1 MQDQKSQ
8 ATETH
13 GGGWFRWELKF
24 LGIFLALISFSNLIF
39 SSKTFALYTP
49 TLSASV
55 DKSDI
60 TVSGNDVLRFD
71 KTSFNLLTLIVKT
84 NNRTGY
90 TASISSETNDT
101 SLKNLESTSGAKIES
116 IAEDLPLGDF
126 TANTWGYKMWSENTF
141 KPIPPVSSPVNIIQ
155 TTEGTGYNASEL
167 RTINFAMKLGDT
179 LESGSYTN
187 KMIISVVANP
197 YEKKARI
204 NRGYDF
210 NTSVGNL
217 DKNQTIVD
225 RKGKRDNIYHIKR
238 SSIAKDLIPA
248 DAVNIENGSTS
259 DYEVKIWF
267 VPSENTAYY
276 WTEADKITLSR
287 DSSFMFDRMSKLQTI
302 DLSGFDTSE
311 SEDMSRMFAASP
323 ELKSLDLSGFN
334 TSKVKNMTYMF
345 YDAGKIE
352 TLDLSAFD
360 TSNVTTMHGLFN
372 GMRALKNLNI
382 SSFNT
387 QNVTEMQE
395 MFQYN
400 SSLTSLDLSHFD
412 TRKVTNMRSMF
423 NEMSNVTSLDLSSFD
438 TSKVADMNHMFH
450 LASKITNLNVSSF
463 NTSNVT
469 NMESM
474 FSGLQ
479 ELNSLN
485 VTNFDTSKV
494 TNMASMF
501 YNTAKLTDLDV
512 RSFNTENVTNMRY
525 MFSFM
530 MKLTTLDLSNFRTD
544 NVVDM
549 ESMFNSAKVLLN
561 LDLSKFNTKN
571 VTNMSYMF
579 YKMNKITD
587 LDLSSFNTQNVTD
600 MGGMFAYVTNLKSL
614 NLSNFNTRKVT
625 NMYSMFS
632 SMTSLITLDLSSF
645 DTSNVTN
652 MDGMFYHA
660 NSLVSLDL
668 SNFNTSNVM
677 NVQGMFELGDEDTD
691 KDKLTVIYVNNDFD
705 TSKITIFTNMFKN
718 RKKLRGGNGSY
729 FADPSMADKT
739 WLRVDRPGVQGY
751 FTKKA

>member
-1 MQDQKSQ
+1 M
-8 ATETH
+8 
-13 GGGWFRWELKF
+13 
-24 LGIFLALISFSNLIF
+24 ALISFSNLIF

-217 DKNQTIVD
+217 DKNQTVID
-225 RKGKRDNIYHIKR
+225 GKGKRDNTYHIKR
-238 SSIAKDLIPA
+238 SLITKDLIPA
-248 DAVNIENGSTS
+248 DAVNIENGNTS

-267 VPSENTAYY
+267 VPSENTVYY
-276 WTEADKITLSR
+276 WTEADKITLSK

-311 SEDMSRMFAASP
+311 AEDMSRMFAASP

-334 TSKVKNMTYMF
+334 TSKVKNMIYMF

-352 TLDLSAFD
+352 TLDFSAFD
-360 TSNVTTMHGLFN
+360 TSNITTMYGLFN

-387 QNVTEMQE
+387 QNVIEMQE

-412 TRKVTNMRSMF
+412 TRKVTNMKSMF
-423 NEMSNVTSLDLSSFD
+423 NGVSNVVSLDLSNFD
-438 TSKVADMNHMFH
+438 TSKVTDMNHMFH
-450 LASKITNLNVSSF
+450 LDSKLTSLNISGF
-463 NTSNVT
+463 GFDTSNVT

-479 ELNSLN
+479 ELTTLN
-485 VTNFDTSKV
+485 VTNFNTSKV

-501 YNTAKLTDLDV
+501 YNTAKLTNLDV
-512 RSFNTENVTNMRY
+512 RNFNTENVTNMRY

-530 MKLTTLDLSNFRTD
+530 TKLTTLDLSNFRTGKVTTMEAMFREMPALTTLNID
-544 NVVDM
+544 NFDTRNVDTM
-549 ESMFNSAKVLLN
+549 REMFLKDVNLVNLN
-561 LDLSKFNTKN
+561 LSSFDTRK
-571 VTNMSYMF
+571 VTDMGYMF
-579 YKMNKITD
+579 YGMKKINS
-587 LDLSSFNTQNVTD
+587 LDLSSFITSKVTD
-600 MGGMFAYVTNLKSL
+600 MFSMFFNTYNLKTL
-614 NLSNFNTRKVT
+614 DISNFETGALKDARYIFYT
-625 NMYSMFS
+625 
-632 SMTSLITLDLSSF
+632 
-645 DTSNVTN
+645 
-652 MDGMFYHA
+652 DGA
-660 NSLVSLDL
+660 V
-668 SNFNTSNVM
+668 
-677 NVQGMFELGDEDTD
+677 E
-691 KDKLTVIYVNNDFD
+691 DKLERIYVNKDFD
-705 TSKITIFTNMFKN
+705 TSSLAESNGMFIN

-729 FADPSMADKT
+729 LADPSTADKT
-739 WLRVDRPGVQGY
+739 WLRVDRPGVHGY
-751 FTKKA
+751 FTRKS

>member
-1 MQDQKSQ
+1 M
-8 ATETH
+8 
-13 GGGWFRWELKF
+13 
-24 LGIFLALISFSNLIF
+24 ALISFSNLIF
-39 SSKTFALYTP
+39 SNKTFALYTP

-71 KTSFNLLTLIVKT
+71 KTSFNLLTLILKT

-217 DKNQTIVD
+217 DKNQTVID
-225 RKGKRDNIYHIKR
+225 GKGKRDNIYHIKR
-238 SSIAKDLIPA
+238 SLITKDLIPA
-248 DAVNIENGSTS
+248 DAVNIENGNTS

-267 VPSENTAYY
+267 VPSENTVYY
-276 WTEADKITLSR
+276 WTEADKITLSK

-311 SEDMSRMFAASP
+311 AEDMSRMFAASP

-334 TSKVKNMTYMF
+334 TSKVKNMIYMF

-360 TSNVTTMHGLFN
+360 TSNVTTMYGLFN

-387 QNVTEMQE
+387 QNVIEMQE

-412 TRKVTNMRSMF
+412 TRKVTNMKSMF
-423 NEMSNVTSLDLSSFD
+423 NGVSNVVSLDLSNFD
-438 TSKVADMNHMFH
+438 TSKVTDMNHMFH
-450 LASKITNLNVSSF
+450 LDSKLTSLNISGF
-463 NTSNVT
+463 GFDTSNVT

-479 ELNSLN
+479 ELTTLN
-485 VTNFDTSKV
+485 VTNFNTSKV

-501 YNTAKLTDLDV
+501 YNTAKLTNLDV
-512 RSFNTENVTNMRY
+512 RNFNTENVTNMRY

-530 MKLTTLDLSNFRTD
+530 TKLTTLDLSNFRT
-544 NVVDM
+544 
-549 ESMFNSAKVLLN
+549 
-561 LDLSKFNTKN
+561 
-571 VTNMSYMF
+571 
-579 YKMNKITD
+579 
-587 LDLSSFNTQNVTD
+587 
-600 MGGMFAYVTNLKSL
+600 G
-614 NLSNFNTRKVT
+614 KVT
-625 NMYSMFS
+625 TMEAMFRE
-632 SMTSLITLDLSSF
+632 MPALTTLNIDNFDTRNVDTMREMFLKDVNLANLNLSSF
-645 DTSNVTN
+645 DTRKVTD
-652 MDGMFYHA
+652 MGYMFYGMKKI
-660 NSLVSLDL
+660 NLLDL
-668 SNFNTSNVM
+668 SNFVTSKVTDMYSMFFNTYNLKTLDISN
-677 NVQGMFELGDEDTD
+677 FETGALKDARYIFYTD
-691 KDKLTVIYVNNDFD
+691 GAVEDKLERIYVNNDFD
-705 TSKITIFTNMFKN
+705 TSNLVETNDMFIN
-718 RKKLRGGNGSY
+718 RRKLRGGNGSY
-729 FADPSMADKT
+729 LSDPATADKT

-751 FTKKA
+751 FTRKS

>member
-39 SSKTFALYTP
+39 SNKTFALYTP

-197 YEKKARI
+197 YERKARI

-210 NTSVGNL
+210 NVSVGNL
-217 DKNQTIVD
+217 DKNQTVID
-225 RKGKRDNIYHIKR
+225 GKGKRDNIYHIKR
-238 SSIAKDLIPA
+238 SLVARNLVPT
-248 DAVNIENGSTS
+248 DAVNIENGNTS

-276 WTEADKITLSR
+276 WTEADKITLSK

-311 SEDMSRMFAASP
+311 SEDMSRMFAALP

-352 TLDLSAFD
+352 ALDLSAFD
-360 TSNVTTMHGLFN
+360 TSSVTTMYGLFN

-412 TRKVTNMRSMF
+412 TRKVINMEWMF
-423 NEMSNVTSLDLSSFD
+423 KEMSNVVSLDLSSFD
-438 TSKVADMNHMFH
+438 TSKVTDMYGMFQSAAK
-450 LASKITNLNVSSF
+450 LTNLNVSSF
-463 NTSNVT
+463 NTSNVI
-469 NMESM
+469 NMGMM

-479 ELNSLN
+479 EL
-485 VTNFDTSKV
+485 TS
-494 TNMASMF
+494 
-501 YNTAKLTDLDV
+501 LDV
-512 RSFNTENVTNMRY
+512 RNFNTENVTNM
-525 MFSFM
+525 M
-530 MKLTTLDLSNFRTD
+530 
-544 NVVDM
+544 
-549 ESMFNSAKVLLN
+549 
-561 LDLSKFNTKN
+561 
-571 VTNMSYMF
+571 YMF
-579 YKMNKITD
+579 YKMNKIID

-600 MGGMFAYVTNLKSL
+600 MSGMFAYVTNLKSL
-614 NLSNFNTRKVT
+614 NLANFNTRKVT

-632 SMTSLITLDLSSF
+632 SMTSLTTLDLSSF
-645 DTSNVTN
+645 DTSNVIN

-660 NSLVSLDL
+660 NSLTSLDL
-668 SNFNTSNVM
+668 SNFDTSNVANM
-677 NVQGMFELGDEDTD
+677 QSMFELGDEDTD
-691 KDKLTVIYVNNDFD
+691 KDKLAVIYVNNDFN
-705 TSKITIFTNMFKN
+705 TMKVTNFSNMFKN

-729 FADPSMADKT
+729 LTNPSMADKT

-751 FTKKA
+751 FTRKS

>member
-1 MQDQKSQ
+1 M
-8 ATETH
+8 
-13 GGGWFRWELKF
+13 
-24 LGIFLALISFSNLIF
+24 ALISFSNLIF
-39 SSKTFALYTP
+39 SNKTFALYTP

-71 KTSFNLLTLIVKT
+71 KTSFNLLTLILKT

-217 DKNQTIVD
+217 DKNQTVID
-225 RKGKRDNIYHIKR
+225 GKGKRDNIYHIKR
-238 SSIAKDLIPA
+238 SLITKDLIPA
-248 DAVNIENGSTS
+248 DAVNIENGNTS

-267 VPSENTAYY
+267 VPSENTVYY
-276 WTEADKITLSR
+276 WTEADKITLSK
-287 DSSFMFDRMSKLQTI
+287 DNSFMFDRMSKLQTI

-311 SEDMSRMFAASP
+311 AEDMSRMFAASP

-334 TSKVKNMTYMF
+334 TSKVKNMIYMF

-360 TSNVTTMHGLFN
+360 TSNVTTMYGLFN

-387 QNVTEMQE
+387 QNVIEMQE

-412 TRKVTNMRSMF
+412 TRKVTNMKSMF
-423 NEMSNVTSLDLSSFD
+423 NGVSNVVSLDLSNFD
-438 TSKVADMNHMFH
+438 TSKVTDMNHMFH
-450 LASKITNLNVSSF
+450 LDSKLTSLNISGF
-463 NTSNVT
+463 GFDTSNVT

-479 ELNSLN
+479 ELTTLN
-485 VTNFDTSKV
+485 VTNFNTSKV

-501 YNTAKLTDLDV
+501 YNTAKLTNLDV
-512 RSFNTENVTNMRY
+512 RNFNTENVTNMRY

-530 MKLTTLDLSNFRTD
+530 TKLTTLDLSNFRT
-544 NVVDM
+544 
-549 ESMFNSAKVLLN
+549 
-561 LDLSKFNTKN
+561 
-571 VTNMSYMF
+571 
-579 YKMNKITD
+579 
-587 LDLSSFNTQNVTD
+587 
-600 MGGMFAYVTNLKSL
+600 G
-614 NLSNFNTRKVT
+614 KVT
-625 NMYSMFS
+625 TMEAMFRE
-632 SMTSLITLDLSSF
+632 MPALTTLNIDNFDTRNVDTMREMFLKDVNLANLNLSSF
-645 DTSNVTN
+645 DTRKVTD
-652 MDGMFYHA
+652 MGYMFYGMKKI
-660 NSLVSLDL
+660 NSLDL
-668 SNFNTSNVM
+668 SNFVTSKVTDMYSMFFNTYNLKTLDISN
-677 NVQGMFELGDEDTD
+677 FETGALKDARYIFYTD
-691 KDKLTVIYVNNDFD
+691 GAVEDKLERIYVNNDFD
-705 TSKITIFTNMFKN
+705 TSNLVETNGMFIN
-718 RKKLRGGNGSY
+718 RRKLRGGNGSY
-729 FADPSMADKT
+729 LSDPATADKT

-751 FTKKA
+751 FTRKS

>member
-1 MQDQKSQ
+1 M
-8 ATETH
+8 
-13 GGGWFRWELKF
+13 
-24 LGIFLALISFSNLIF
+24 ALISFSNLIF
-39 SSKTFALYTP
+39 SNKTFALYTP

-197 YEKKARI
+197 YERKARI

-210 NTSVGNL
+210 NVSVGNL
-217 DKNQTIVD
+217 DKNQTVID
-225 RKGKRDNIYHIKR
+225 GKGKRDNIYHIKR
-238 SSIAKDLIPA
+238 SLVARNLVPT
-248 DAVNIENGSTS
+248 DAVNIENGNTS

-276 WTEADKITLSR
+276 WTEADKITLSK

-311 SEDMSRMFAASP
+311 SEDMSRMFAALP

-352 TLDLSAFD
+352 ALDLSAFD
-360 TSNVTTMHGLFN
+360 TSSVTTMYGLFN

-412 TRKVTNMRSMF
+412 TRKVINMEWMF
-423 NEMSNVTSLDLSSFD
+423 KEMSNVVSLDLSSFD
-438 TSKVADMNHMFH
+438 TSKVTDMYGMFQSAAK
-450 LASKITNLNVSSF
+450 LTNLNVSSF
-463 NTSNVT
+463 NTSNVI
-469 NMESM
+469 NMGMM

-479 ELNSLN
+479 EL
-485 VTNFDTSKV
+485 TS
-494 TNMASMF
+494 
-501 YNTAKLTDLDV
+501 LDV
-512 RSFNTENVTNMRY
+512 RNFNTENVTNM
-525 MFSFM
+525 M
-530 MKLTTLDLSNFRTD
+530 
-544 NVVDM
+544 
-549 ESMFNSAKVLLN
+549 
-561 LDLSKFNTKN
+561 
-571 VTNMSYMF
+571 YMF
-579 YKMNKITD
+579 YKMNKIID

-600 MGGMFAYVTNLKSL
+600 MSGMFAYVTNLKSL
-614 NLSNFNTRKVT
+614 NLANFNTRKVT

-632 SMTSLITLDLSSF
+632 SMTSLTTLDLSSF
-645 DTSNVTN
+645 DTSNVIN

-660 NSLVSLDL
+660 NSLTSLDL
-668 SNFNTSNVM
+668 SNFDTSNVANM
-677 NVQGMFELGDEDTD
+677 QSMFELGDEDTD
-691 KDKLTVIYVNNDFD
+691 KDKLAVIYVNNDFN
-705 TSKITIFTNMFKN
+705 TMKVTNFSNMFKN

-729 FADPSMADKT
+729 LTNPSMADKT

-751 FTKKA
+751 FTRKS

>member
-1 MQDQKSQ
+1 M
-8 ATETH
+8 
-13 GGGWFRWELKF
+13 
-24 LGIFLALISFSNLIF
+24 ALISFSNLIF
-39 SSKTFALYTP
+39 SNKTFALYTP

-71 KTSFNLLTLIVKT
+71 KTSFNLLTLILKT

-217 DKNQTIVD
+217 DKNQTVID
-225 RKGKRDNIYHIKR
+225 GKGKRDNIYHIKR
-238 SSIAKDLIPA
+238 SLITKDLIPA
-248 DAVNIENGSTS
+248 DAVNIENGNTS

-267 VPSENTAYY
+267 VPSENTVYY
-276 WTEADKITLSR
+276 WTEADKITLSK

-311 SEDMSRMFAASP
+311 AEDMSRMFAASP

-334 TSKVKNMTYMF
+334 TSKVKNMIYMF

-360 TSNVTTMHGLFN
+360 TSNVTTMYGLFN

-387 QNVTEMQE
+387 QNVIEMQE

-412 TRKVTNMRSMF
+412 TRKVTNMKSMF
-423 NEMSNVTSLDLSSFD
+423 NGVSNVVSLDLSNFD
-438 TSKVADMNHMFH
+438 TSKVTDMNHMFH
-450 LASKITNLNVSSF
+450 LDSKLTSLNISGF
-463 NTSNVT
+463 GFDTSNVT

-479 ELNSLN
+479 ELTTLN
-485 VTNFDTSKV
+485 VTNFNTSKV

-501 YNTAKLTDLDV
+501 YNTAKLTNLDV
-512 RSFNTENVTNMRY
+512 RNFNTENVTNMRY

-530 MKLTTLDLSNFRTD
+530 TKLMTLDLSNFRT
-544 NVVDM
+544 
-549 ESMFNSAKVLLN
+549 
-561 LDLSKFNTKN
+561 
-571 VTNMSYMF
+571 
-579 YKMNKITD
+579 
-587 LDLSSFNTQNVTD
+587 
-600 MGGMFAYVTNLKSL
+600 G
-614 NLSNFNTRKVT
+614 KVT
-625 NMYSMFS
+625 TMEAMFRE
-632 SMTSLITLDLSSF
+632 MPALTTLNIDNFDTRNVDTMREMFLKDVNLANLNLSSF
-645 DTSNVTN
+645 DTRKVTD
-652 MDGMFYHA
+652 MGYMFYGMKKI
-660 NSLVSLDL
+660 NSLDL
-668 SNFNTSNVM
+668 SNFVTSKVTDMYSMFFNTYNLKTLDISN
-677 NVQGMFELGDEDTD
+677 FETGALKDARYIFYTD
-691 KDKLTVIYVNNDFD
+691 GAVEDKLERIYVNNDFD
-705 TSKITIFTNMFKN
+705 TSNLVETNGMFIN
-718 RKKLRGGNGSY
+718 RRKLRGGNGSY
-729 FADPSMADKT
+729 LSDPATADKT

-751 FTKKA
+751 FTRKS

>member
-1 MQDQKSQ
+1 MQGQKSQ
-8 ATETH
+8 PQNLA
-13 GGGWFRWELKF
+13 GGGWFKRELVF
-24 LGIFLALISFSNLIF
+24 LVVFLAFISFLNLIF
-39 SSKTFALYTP
+39 SKNTFALYTP

-55 DKSDI
+55 DNSDVTI
-60 TVSGNDVLRFD
+60 SGNNVVNSHNQL
-71 KTSFNLLTLIVKT
+71 SFNSMNLTVKT

-90 TASISSETNDT
+90 TAAISTETDDT
-101 SLKNLESTSGAKIES
+101 SLKNLDSTLGAKIQS
-116 IAEDLPLGDF
+116 ITENLALNNF
-126 TANTWGYKMWSENTF
+126 TANTWGYKMGSENNF
-141 KPIPPVSSPVNIIQ
+141 KPIPAASNPSNIIQ
-155 TTEGTGYNASEL
+155 TTVGTGYDETNK
-167 RTINFAMKLGDT
+167 INIGMKLSDT
-179 LESGSYTN
+179 LESGNYTN
-187 KMIISVVANP
+187 KIIVSVVSNP
-197 YEKKARI
+197 HEKKARI

-267 VPSENTAYY
+267 VPSENTVYY
-276 WTEADKITLSR
+276 WTEADKITLSK

-311 SEDMSRMFAASP
+311 AEDMSRMFAASP

-360 TSNVTTMHGLFN
+360 TSNVTTMYGLFN

-400 SSLTSLDLSHFD
+400 SSLTSLDLLHFD
-412 TRKVTNMRSMF
+412 TRKVTNMKSMF
-423 NEMSNVTSLDLSSFD
+423 NGMSNVTSLDLSSFD
-438 TSKVADMNHMFH
+438 TSKVTDMSGMFQSATK
-450 LASKITNLNVSSF
+450 LTSLNVSGF
-463 NTSNVT
+463 NTSNVV
-469 NMESM
+469 NMEAM
-474 FSGLQ
+474 FAGLQ
-479 ELNSLN
+479 ELTNLN
-485 VTNFDTSKV
+485 VTNFNTSKV
-494 TNMASMF
+494 TNMGGMF
-501 YNTAKLTDLDV
+501 LNMANLTSLDVTNFNTSKVTYMANMFSNTAKLTNLDV
-512 RSFNTENVTNMRY
+512 RNFSTENVTNM
-525 MFSFM
+525 M
-530 MKLTTLDLSNFRTD
+530 
-544 NVVDM
+544 
-549 ESMFNSAKVLLN
+549 
-561 LDLSKFNTKN
+561 
-571 VTNMSYMF
+571 YMF
-579 YKMNKITD
+579 YKMNKIID

-614 NLSNFNTRKVT
+614 NLANFNTKKVT

-632 SMTSLITLDLSSF
+632 SMTSLTALDLSNF

-652 MDGMFYHA
+652 MDGMFYHT
-660 NSLVSLDL
+660 NSLTSLDL
-668 SNFNTSNVM
+668 SNFDTSNVVNM
-677 NVQGMFELGDEDTD
+677 QSMFELGDEDTD
-691 KDKLTVIYVNNDFD
+691 KDKLTVIYANNDFN
-705 TSKITIFTNMFKN
+705 TSKVTNFSNMFKN

-729 FADPSMADKT
+729 LVDPIMADKT

-751 FTKKA
+751 FTRKS

>member
-1 MQDQKSQ
+1 MQGQKSQ
-8 ATETH
+8 AAETH
-13 GGGWFRWELKF
+13 GGGWFNRELKLILVF
-24 LGIFLALISFSNLIF
+24 FGLISFYNLIF
-39 SSKTFALYTP
+39 SDNTFALYTP

-60 TVSGNDVLRFD
+60 TVSGSTVLRFN
-71 KTSFNLLTLIVKT
+71 KTSFNSFNLIVKT

-90 TASISSETNDT
+90 TAAISTETDDT
-101 SLKNLESTSGAKIES
+101 SLKNLDSTSGAKIQS
-116 IAEDLPLGDF
+116 ITENLALDNF
-126 TANTWGYKMWSENTF
+126 TANTWGYKMGSENKF
-141 KPIPPVSSPVNIIQ
+141 KPIPSASSPVNIIQ
-155 TTEGTGYNASEL
+155 TTNSTGYNALTNGIGYNE
-167 RTINFAMKLGDT
+167 INVINLGVKLDDT
-179 LESGSYTN
+179 LESGNYAN
-187 KMIISVVANP
+187 KMVISVVSNP

-210 NTSVGNL
+210 NVSVGNL
-217 DKNQTIVD
+217 DKNQTVVD
-225 RKGKRDNIYHIKR
+225 GKGKRDNIYHIKR
-238 SSIAKDLIPA
+238 SLITKELIPA
-248 DAVNIENGSTS
+248 DAVNIENGNTS

-276 WTEADKITLSR
+276 WTEADKITLSK
-287 DSSFMFDRMSKLQTI
+287 DGSFMFDRMSKLQTI

-360 TSNVTTMHGLFN
+360 TSNVTTMYGLFN

-412 TRKVTNMRSMF
+412 TRKVTNMRWMF

-438 TSKVADMNHMFH
+438 TGKVTDMYGMFKSAAK
-450 LASKITNLNVSSF
+450 LTSLNVSSF

-469 NMESM
+469 NMRFM

-479 ELNSLN
+479 ELTTLN
-485 VTNFDTSKV
+485 VTNF
-494 TNMASMF
+494 
-501 YNTAKLTDLDV
+501 
-512 RSFNTENVTNMRY
+512 NTENVE
-525 MFSFM
+525 
-530 MKLTTLDLSNFRTD
+530 D
-544 NVVDM
+544 
-549 ESMFNSAKVLLN
+549 
-561 LDLSKFNTKN
+561 
-571 VTNMSYMF
+571 MSYMF
-579 YKMNKITD
+579 YEMNKIID
-587 LDLSSFNTQNVTD
+587 LDLSSFNTKNATN
-600 MGGMFAYVTNLKSL
+600 MRGMFAYATNLKSL
-614 NLSNFNTRKVT
+614 NLANFNTRKVT
-625 NMYSMFS
+625 DMYSMFS

-652 MDGMFYHA
+652 MDGMFYHT
-660 NSLVSLDL
+660 NSLTSLDL
-668 SNFNTSNVM
+668 SNFDTSNVVNM
-677 NVQGMFELGDEDTD
+677 QSMFELGDEDTD
-691 KDKLTVIYVNNDFD
+691 KDKLTVIYVNNDFN
-705 TSKITIFTNMFKN
+705 TSKVAIFTNMFKN
-718 RKKLRGGNGSY
+718 RRKLRGGNGSY
-729 FADPSMADKT
+729 LTNPSMADKT

-751 FTKKA
+751 FTRKS

>member
-1 MQDQKSQ
+1 M
-8 ATETH
+8 
-13 GGGWFRWELKF
+13 
-24 LGIFLALISFSNLIF
+24 ALISFSNLIF

-217 DKNQTIVD
+217 DKNQTVID
-225 RKGKRDNIYHIKR
+225 GKGKRDNIYHIKR
-238 SSIAKDLIPA
+238 SLITKDLIPA
-248 DAVNIENGSTS
+248 DAVNIENGNTS

-267 VPSENTAYY
+267 VPSENTVYY
-276 WTEADKITLSR
+276 WTEADKITLSK

-311 SEDMSRMFAASP
+311 AEDMSRMFAASP

-334 TSKVKNMTYMF
+334 TSKVKNMIYMF

-352 TLDLSAFD
+352 TLDFSAFD
-360 TSNVTTMHGLFN
+360 TSNITTMYGLFN

-387 QNVTEMQE
+387 QNVIEMQE

-412 TRKVTNMRSMF
+412 TRKVTNMKSMF
-423 NEMSNVTSLDLSSFD
+423 NGVSNVVSLDLSNFD
-438 TSKVADMNHMFH
+438 TSKVTDMNHMFH
-450 LASKITNLNVSSF
+450 LDSKLTSLNISGF
-463 NTSNVT
+463 GFDTSNVT

-479 ELNSLN
+479 ELTTLN
-485 VTNFDTSKV
+485 VTNFNTSKV

-501 YNTAKLTDLDV
+501 YNTAKLTNLDV
-512 RSFNTENVTNMRY
+512 RNFNTENVTNMRY

-530 MKLTTLDLSNFRTD
+530 TKLTTLDLSNFRT
-544 NVVDM
+544 
-549 ESMFNSAKVLLN
+549 
-561 LDLSKFNTKN
+561 
-571 VTNMSYMF
+571 
-579 YKMNKITD
+579 
-587 LDLSSFNTQNVTD
+587 
-600 MGGMFAYVTNLKSL
+600 G
-614 NLSNFNTRKVT
+614 KVT
-625 NMYSMFS
+625 TMEAMFRE
-632 SMTSLITLDLSSF
+632 MPALTTLNIDNFDTRNVDTMREMFLKDVNLANLNLSSF
-645 DTSNVTN
+645 DTRKVTD
-652 MDGMFYHA
+652 MGYMFYGMKKI
-660 NSLVSLDL
+660 NSLDL
-668 SNFNTSNVM
+668 SNFVTSKVTDMYSMFFNTYNLKTLDISN
-677 NVQGMFELGDEDTD
+677 FETGALKDARYIFYTD
-691 KDKLTVIYVNNDFD
+691 GAVEDKLERIYVNNDFD
-705 TSKITIFTNMFKN
+705 TSNLVETNGMFIN
-718 RKKLRGGNGSY
+718 RRKLRGGNGSY
-729 FADPSMADKT
+729 LSDPATADKT

-751 FTKKA
+751 FTRKS